1 VKLKLDFDRAN
12 FPMVYVEPLN
22 AYMHWLP
29 VTKIQIE
36 YFLSSTND
44 TSFNDDWYQNVL
56 GFNDRVSPGAVTQ
69 ANYWMAFIT
78 GILPRDARR
87 FAQWAGEGSM
97 ELPTAQEWFTAYQ
110 YFMEIADDPD
120 HIEQLAT
127 DSHIKPRTVQ
137 LIRNLEQAVK
147 QDSFHLTGGRHLCD
161 QMIMRLGVM
170 EYVYR
175 DDSRNTYGGYGQT
188 NNRFFGSIYEPMVDY
203 PEPIAN
209 PRDGAQMKHYGFRLI
224 KRR

>member
-1 VKLKLDFDRAN
+1 VKLKIELDRAN
-12 FPMVYVEPLN
+12 FPMILIEPLN

-44 TSFNDDWYQNVL
+44 SSFNEDWYKNVL
-56 GFNDRVSPGAVTQ
+56 GFNDRVSPGSVTQ
-69 ANYWMAFIT
+69 ANYWMALLT
-78 GILPRDARR
+78 GILPRDAKR
-87 FAQWAGEGSM
+87 FAQWAGDGGLDFPS
-97 ELPTAQEWFTAYQ
+97 AQEWFATYEWLIG
-110 YFMEIADDPD
+110 FPDDAD
-120 HIEQLAT
+120 HIEQLAA
-127 DSHIKPRTVQ
+127 DPRLKPRTIQ
-137 LIRNLEQAVK
+137 LIRNLEQASK

-161 QMIMRLGVM
+161 QMLMRLGVM

-175 DDSRNTYGGYGQT
+175 DDLRNTYGGYGQT

-224 KRR
+224 RRR